1 MNEIIKKALKW
12 MRDTANDDTH
22 GYDQTH
28 RNGPDYD
35 CSSAVITAYKSAGVD
50 TGATY
55 TGNMYE
61 NFKRHGFTDVTTT
74 VNFATQNGLCEGDV
88 LLAPHHHTAM
98 YNGAGTIVHAGS
110 NEHGGATGGRSGD
123 QTGKEFCIRPY
134 YNYPW
139 VYCLRYTGMN
149 EIPKKIVNDVIKGKY
164 GNGAIRRKAL
174 AMAGYDYDL
183 VQREVN
189 RILKGR

>member
-1 MNEIIKKALKW
+1 MNDIIKQALKW

-28 RNGPDYD
+28 RNGPNYD
-35 CSSAVITAYKSAGVD
+35 CSSAIITAFKNAGVD
-50 TGATY
+50 TEATY
-55 TGNMYE
+55 TGNMYD
-61 NFKRHGFTDVTTT
+61 NFTRHGFTDVTHT

-110 NEHGGATGGRSGD
+110 NEHGRATGGKSGD
-123 QTGKEFCIRPY
+123 QTGQEFCIRSY
-134 YNYPW
+134 YNFPW

-149 EIPKKIVNDVIKGKY
+149 EIPKKVVNDVIKGRY
-164 GNGAIRRKAL
+164 GNGAIRRKRL

>member
-35 CSSAVITAYKSAGVD
+35 CSSAIITAYKSAGVD

-61 NFKRHGFTDVTTT
+61 NFTRHGFTDVTKT
-74 VNFATQNGLCEGDV
+74 VNFATQNGICEGDV

-110 NEHGGATGGRSGD
+110 NEHGRATGGKSGD
-123 QTGKEFCIRPY
+123 QTGKEFCIRSY
-134 YNYPW
+134 YNFPW
-139 VYCLRYTGMN
+139 VYCLRYTGTD
-149 EIPKKIVNDVIKGKY
+149 EIPKKVINDVIKGKY
-164 GNGAIRRKAL
+164 GNGAIRRKRL
-174 AMAGYDYDL
+174 AMAGYDYDM

>member
-28 RNGPDYD
+28 RNGPNYD
-35 CSSAVITAYKSAGVD
+35 CSSAIITAYKSAGVD

-61 NFKRHGFTDVTTT
+61 NFTRHGFTDVTKT
-74 VNFATQNGLCEGDV
+74 VNFATQNGLCDGDV

-110 NEHGGATGGRSGD
+110 NENGRATGGKSGD
-123 QTGKEFCIRPY
+123 QTGKEFCIRSY
-134 YNYPW
+134 YNFPW
-139 VYCLRYTGMN
+139 VYCLRYTGTD
-149 EIPKKIVNDVIKGKY
+149 EIPKKVVNDVIKGKF
-164 GNGAIRRKAL
+164 GNGAIRRKRL
-174 AMAGYDYDL
+174 AMAGYDYDM

>member
-1 MNEIIKKALKW
+1 MNEITKNALKW
-12 MRDTANDDTH
+12 MRDTAKDDAC

-55 TGNMYE
+55 TGNMYDD
-61 NFKRHGFTDVTTT
+61 FKRHGFTDVTKT

-88 LLAPHHHTAM
+88 LLTPHHHTAM
-98 YNGAGTIVHAGS
+98 YNGGGTIVHARS
-110 NEHGGATGGRSGD
+110 NEHGRATGGQTGD
-123 QTGKEFCIRPY
+123 QTGAEFCISAY
-134 YNYPW
+134 YNFPW
-139 VYCLRYTGMN
+139 SYCLRYTGTN

-164 GNGAIRRKAL
+164 GNGAIRRKRL

-183 VQREVN
+183 VQMEVN